1 MFPQLHL
8 RHTIIITYMTY
19 GLDLVLWF
27 VMISTV
33 GYLYFLFV
41 YMGLEPLY
49 FYSIA
54 ELSIVVF
61 RGCSYEQSPFKVYS
75 NLERMSII
83 PPNSIRSA
91 NMMKIPIS
99 ILLCMCCA
107 YHSALYSIVS
117 IQMPPTAMQIIAIGI
132 NLDGFIL

>member
-1 MFPQLHL
+1 
-8 RHTIIITYMTY
+8 
-19 GLDLVLWF
+19 
-27 VMISTV
+27 
-33 GYLYFLFV
+33 
-41 YMGLEPLY
+41 MGLEPLY

-54 ELSIVVF
+54 ELSIVVL
-61 RGCSYEQSPFKVYS
+61 GGALTSNPLKVYS

-91 NMMKIPIS
+91 NIMKIPIS
-99 ILLCMCCA
+99 ILLCMCCT

>member
-1 MFPQLHL
+1 
-8 RHTIIITYMTY
+8 
-19 GLDLVLWF
+19 
-27 VMISTV
+27 
-33 GYLYFLFV
+33 
-41 YMGLEPLY
+41 MGLEPLY

-54 ELSIVVF
+54 ELSIVVL
-61 RGCSYEQSPFKVYS
+61 GGALTSNPLKVYS

-132 NLDGFIL
+132 NFDGFIL

>member
-1 MFPQLHL
+1 
-8 RHTIIITYMTY
+8 
-19 GLDLVLWF
+19 
-27 VMISTV
+27 
-33 GYLYFLFV
+33 
-41 YMGLEPLY
+41 MGLEPLY

-54 ELSIVVF
+54 ELSIVIF
-61 RGCSYEQSPFKVYS
+61 RGCSYEQSPFNVYS

-83 PPNSIRSA
+83 PPNSIRRA

-107 YHSALYSIVS
+107 YHSALYNIVF
-117 IQMPPTAMQIIAIGI
+117 IQMPPTAIQIIAIGI

>member
-1 MFPQLHL
+1 
-8 RHTIIITYMTY
+8 
-19 GLDLVLWF
+19 
-27 VMISTV
+27 
-33 GYLYFLFV
+33 
-41 YMGLEPLY
+41 MGLEPLY

-54 ELSIVVF
+54 ELSIFVL
-61 RGCSYEQSPFKVYS
+61 GDALSSNPLFKVYS

-83 PPNSIRSA
+83 PPNSIRRA

-107 YHSALYSIVS
+107 YHSALYNIVF